1 MQRPIIDPC
10 TTLPILGYVIN
21 ITVTLMNG
29 NQENYISKF
38 IYDTEGDSMGMF
50 TFYYSQLFNEVLLP
64 NTVYELTVFPTNRL
78 GELLIL
84 YSYFHKILC
93 LDTYIF

>member
-1 MQRPIIDPC
+1 MINPC
-10 TTLPILGYVIN
+10 TTLPIHGYVIN

-38 IYDTEGDSMGMF
+38 INDTEGDSMGMF

-64 NTVYELTVFPTNRL
+64 NTDYELTVFPTNRL
-78 GELLIL
+78 SELLIL

-93 LDTYIF
+93 LDMYIF